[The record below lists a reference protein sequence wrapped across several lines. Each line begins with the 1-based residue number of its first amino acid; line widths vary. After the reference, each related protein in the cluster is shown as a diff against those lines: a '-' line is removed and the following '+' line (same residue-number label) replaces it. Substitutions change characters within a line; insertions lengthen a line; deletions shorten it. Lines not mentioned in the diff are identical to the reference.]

1 MTSFSKRE
9 AERALAELDMTAA
22 NRALCDHWLSL
33 WPGDA
38 LPPRAAIAPARLK
51 PYLPNI
57 MLMDT
62 VPDRSVTIRLAGTR
76 IVSSL
81 KTELTG
87 QDWVALAPKS
97 YRAKRLRNYSAVARG
112 AVVVGHRR
120 VPLTFEQYNVCEEIL
135 LPFAPDQN
143 GIYPVL
149 VHLDWKP
156 LAYTEVESVPD
167 ALGAPTD
174 TKIITLRKISARA
187 SAA

>member
-135 LPFAPDQN
+135 LPFAEEAGGN
-143 GIYPVL
+143 CPVL
-149 VHLDWKP
+149 AHVSGTSPDL
-156 LAYTEVESVPD
+156 VEIGSAEA
-167 ALGAPTD
+167 ALGRPLD
-174 TKIITLRKISARA
+174 FKLIPLN
-187 SAA
+187 